1 MRILYLDPF
10 SGISGDMFLGLLVD
24 LGVDPEKIKSRLEKL
39 NVEFEFVVKK
49 ENKKGVTATK
59 VDVVFPGKEH
69 HEDHIVSDHDHH
81 HHHGRHLSEIVEV
94 LSRLEDPL
102 KEKAIR
108 MFETLA
114 EAESKIH
121 GLSKEKVH
129 FHEVGAM
136 DAVIEIAGAVAGL
149 ELLGVEKVFCGT
161 VNTGSGFVMTEHGR
175 YPVPAPAT
183 AELLKGIP
191 IYVDQKVRTELV
203 TPTGAVILK
212 SLVDE
217 FRTPILRV
225 EKVGYGAGTMDL
237 EIPNVLRGYLGYIE
251 PSERTGDVLIE
262 TNVDDMSPQLF
273 GHLMERLFEAGAKDV
288 FFTPIYMKKNR
299 PAVKVSV
306 LCHESKKDE
315 ILKLLFKESTS
326 IGARVFYP
334 EKVEATRTVK
344 TVKTEYGEIPVKI
357 ASFDSEIVNISPEYE
372 ACKKIAQEKGIPLKE
387 VYRAVCKSV
396 SEVRDDV

>member
-1 MRILYLDPF
+1 MEKILYLDPF
-10 SGISGDMFLGLLVD
+10 SGIAGDMFLGLLVD
-24 LGVDPEKIKSRLEKL
+24 LGVDPEELKKRLSKL
-39 NVEFEFVVKK
+39 GVEFELRIRKV
-49 ENKKGVTATK
+49 NKKGITATK

-69 HEDHIVSDHDHH
+69 HEDHIDHE
-81 HHHGRHLSEIVEV
+81 HHGRHLSEIMKILE
-94 LSRLEDPL
+94 RLEDPAR
-102 KEKAIR
+102 EKATE

-114 EAESKIH
+114 EAESKVH
-121 GLSKEKVH
+121 GLPKEKVH

-136 DAVIEIAGAVAGL
+136 DAVIEIAGAVVGL
-149 ELLGVEKVFCGT
+149 ELLGVERVFCGA

-288 FFTPIYMKKNR
+288 FFTPI
-299 PAVKVSV
+299 
-306 LCHESKKDE
+306 
-315 ILKLLFKESTS
+315 
-326 IGARVFYP
+326 
-334 EKVEATRTVK
+334 
-344 TVKTEYGEIPVKI
+344 
-357 ASFDSEIVNISPEYE
+357 
-372 ACKKIAQEKGIPLKE
+372 
-387 VYRAVCKSV
+387 SV
-396 SEVRDDV
+396 SYTHLTLPTILRV